1 MDITK
6 TLTQQTDQP
15 LKDLLECWKNSPHPS
30 VKITSYFPA
39 YAELFSS
46 LRNTE
51 CTFIETGILDGG
63 SLFMW
68 RNWLGE
74 KARIIGLD
82 LNPGAAKWND
92 HGFEIYIGDQGDP
105 KFWQETLKKIGS
117 FDALLDDGGH
127 QSFQQ
132 IVTVNEAI
140 KFAKKKCII
149 VVEDTATSF
158 MKDFSSHGK
167 FSFLEYSKDATDVL
181 IGSAVSLYKNRF
193 PQTVNSECIELFKYV
208 YSIQF
213 FNGIVAYKIDPD
225 KSGVPELVRNM
236 PPNKASD
243 FRYEGKSSAYVNWPS
258 PFKTKTVTVR
268 GGLPFIESV
277 TEKIKKVLPDFAKE
291 FLKKYR

>member
-1 MDITK
+1 ME
-6 TLTQQTDQP
+6 TQRVIQQPDQAF
-15 LKDLLECWKNSPHPS
+15 KDLLECWKNSPHPS

-39 YAELFSS
+39 YAELFSY
-46 LRNTE
+46 LRDTE

-68 RNWLGE
+68 RSWLGD
-74 KARIIGLD
+74 KARIIGVD
-82 LNPGAAKWND
+82 LNPAAAKWND

-117 FDALLDDGGH
+117 FDVLLDDGGH

-140 KFAKKKCII
+140 RVAKKRCVI

-158 MKDFSSHGK
+158 MNDFSSHGNH
-167 FSFLEYSKDATDVL
+167 SFLEYSKAATDVL

-193 PQTVNSECIELFKYV
+193 PQSINSECIEFFKFV

-236 PPNKASD
+236 PPNKATD

-258 PFKTKTVTVR
+258 PFKTKAVTVR
-268 GGLPFIESV
+268 GGLPFIQSMKD
-277 TEKIKKVLPDFAKE
+277 KIIKALPDVVKE
-291 FLKKYR
+291 FLKKYK